1 MKQPVGTAARLL
13 GWTPPPETASS
24 AVRRHNYL
32 SVQLESAA
40 MGVANAAGI
49 FLPVFLVRLGATN
62 LEISLLTAIPAL
74 AGFLFSIPLGAYIQ
88 QRRNVVPWYSRS
100 RGASQ
105 LVYAATAVAVVLVPP
120 AEAVVIVLVLWAFMT
135 IPSTIGMVAFYAV
148 MDGAAGPR
156 GRYDLL
162 SMRWSVMGLTTAITV
177 AVAGQLLEWVAF
189 PLNYQ
194 IVFVV
199 FSVAG
204 VVAAYYAN
212 RIRLPDHPPVTREP
226 GASVRSR
233 LRSFADLLNR
243 HRPFQA
249 FVLRHFVF
257 TLGTRLAVPLI
268 PLWYVREAGASDA
281 WVGIIGMSQS
291 LILLFGYNFWRRQSR
306 RRSTRSLVI
315 ATTIGA
321 ALYPVVLSLSTDLI
335 AIVFI
340 TAYGAAVYA
349 GIDLVLFDLLM
360 RSIPQRHAVTLTS
373 VETSVQ
379 NLASIIGPLLGG
391 VIADL
396 FGIAAGLVVAGVVT
410 LAGALMFVVARP
422 PATTAATPPPEPPPP
437 SPEPTPPP
445 PELPAPSPG
454 PSGSQNPE
462 SEPAGG

>member
-1 MKQPVGTAARLL
+1 M
-13 GWTPPPETASS
+13 
-24 AVRRHNYL
+24 RRHNYV
-32 SVQLESAA
+32 SIQLESAA

-49 FLPVFLVRLGATN
+49 YLPVFLVRLGATN

-74 AGFLFSIPLGAYIQ
+74 AGFLLSIPLGAYIQ
-88 QRRNVVPWYSRS
+88 SRRNVVPWYSRS
-100 RGASQ
+100 RGLSQ
-105 LVYAATAVAVVLVPP
+105 LVYAATAIAVFFVPP
-120 AEAVVIVLVLWAFMT
+120 QEAVLLVLVLWAVMT

-177 AVAGQLLEWVAF
+177 AIVGQLLEWLPF

-194 IVFVV
+194 IVFAI

-204 VVAAYYAN
+204 IVAATYAS
-212 RIRLPDHPPVTREP
+212 RIRLPDHPPRVREAGSSVGTRARAFIE
-226 GASVRSR
+226 
-233 LRSFADLLNR
+233 LLEG
-243 HRPFQA
+243 HTTFLA

-257 TLGTRLAVPLI
+257 TLGTRLAAPLV

-281 WVGIIGMSQS
+281 WVGIIGMLQS
-291 LILLFGYNFWRRQSR
+291 FTLLFGYNFWRRQSR

-321 ALYPVVLSLSTDLI
+321 ALYPALLSLSTDLI
-335 AIVFI
+335 AITVI
-340 TAYGAAVYA
+340 TAFGAAVYA

-360 RSIPQRHAVTLTS
+360 RTIPSRYSVTLTS

-379 NLASIIGPLLGG
+379 NLAAIIGPLLGG

-396 FGIAAGLVVAGVVT
+396 FGIATALVVAAVVT
-410 LAGALMFVVARP
+410 AAGALMFIVARP
-422 PATTAATPPPEPPPP
+422 PKALATPPPEAPPAEPPPDEEPPPDPKPEPPPAREP
-437 SPEPTPPP
+437 SPESD
-445 PELPAPSPG
+445 LAP
-454 PSGSQNPE
+454 Q
-462 SEPAGG
+462 GG

>member
-1 MKQPVGTAARLL
+1 MPHDRSPSRVVKPVGTAARLL

-49 FLPVFLVRLGATN
+49 YLPVFLVRLGATN

-74 AGFLFSIPLGAYIQ
+74 AGFLLSIPLGAYIQ

-105 LVYAATAVAVVLVPP
+105 LVYAATAVAVMLVPP

-177 AVAGQLLEWVAF
+177 AIAGQLLEWVAF

-204 VVAAYYAN
+204 VLAAYYAN
-212 RIRLPDHPPVTREP
+212 RIRLPDHPPVVREP
-226 GASVRSR
+226 GASLGSR
-233 LRSFADLLNR
+233 ARDFVGLLNR

-281 WVGIIGMSQS
+281 WVGIIGMGQS
-291 LILLFGYNFWRRQSR
+291 LTLLFGYNFWRRQSR

-315 ATTIGA
+315 ATTLGA
-321 ALYPVVLSLSTDLI
+321 VLYPVVLSLSTDLVAI
-335 AIVFI
+335 ALI
-340 TAYGAAVYA
+340 TAYGAAVYS

-360 RSIPQRHAVTLTS
+360 RTIPQRYAVTLTS

-379 NLASIIGPLLGG
+379 NLAAIIGPLLGG

-396 FGIAAGLVVAGVVT
+396 FGIATGLVIAGVVT
-410 LAGALMFVVARP
+410 LAGALMFVIARP
-422 PATTAATPPPEPPPP
+422 PAAT
-437 SPEPTPPP
+437 PTPPP
-445 PELPAPSPG
+445 AEPAASP
-454 PSGSQNPE
+454 PQPTPAQNPE
-462 SEPAGG
+462 AEPSGG